1 MPEAWNRPF
10 QEQSEFFRRKLA
22 LPSKNWDDLLR
33 DQHDAGF
40 IVAGAMKADLLADLK
55 AAVQKAIDEGG
66 GIAAFRKD
74 FDQIVKNRGWEG
86 WTGSESKAGIS
97 WRTRVIYKTNLRTS
111 FSAGRYAQM
120 TDPDVLKARPYWRYV
135 HRSTENPRLVHKA
148 WNGIVLPAQD
158 PWFDARWPPNGFGCD
173 CKVESIDERELGRI
187 GGLTSRTRLDNGER
201 LHLVRSTGELVK
213 LPNGVDYG
221 WDYTP
226 GKSAAQNAMAARLNR
241 LDAVDESLA
250 RLNVAQLVASP
261 IFKRFFAGQIGGE
274 FPIATLAAADKALLG
289 ASSGVVLLSQES
301 LAAHTA
307 KHPEIT
313 LADYRKIQEIL
324 DTGDVYQ
331 QGESRL
337 IYITLGGV
345 AYRAA
350 LKRTAD
356 GRKNYFLTLFK
367 NEKGKPPLGAVRVV
381 R

>member
-10 QEQSEFFRRKLA
+10 QAQSEFFRRKLA

-55 AAVQKAIDEGG
+55 AAVQRAIDEGKSIG
-66 GIAAFRKD
+66 AFRKD
-74 FDQIVKNRGWEG
+74 FAQIVKARGWEG
-86 WTGSESKAGIS
+86 WTGSDSKAGIS
-97 WRTRVIYKTNLRTS
+97 WRTRVIYTTNLRTS

-135 HRSTENPRLVHKA
+135 HRSTENARLQHKG
-148 WNGIVLPAQD
+148 WNGVVRPAQD
-158 PWFDARWPPNGFGCD
+158 PWFDARWPPNGFGCK
-173 CKVESIDERELGRI
+173 CKVESIDERELKRI
-187 GGLTSRTRLDNGER
+187 GGVTHPGALDTGER
-201 LHLVRSTGELVK
+201 LHLVKSTGELVK
-213 LPNGVDYG
+213 LPRGVDYG

-226 GKSAAQNAMAARLNR
+226 GKSAAQNAISARLSR
-241 LDAVDESLA
+241 LDAVDETLA

-261 IFKRFFAGQIGGE
+261 VFKRFFAGQIGGE
-274 FPIATLAAADKALLG
+274 FPIATLAAADKLLLG
-289 ASSGVVLLSQES
+289 ASSSVVLLSQES
-301 LAAHTA
+301 LAAHVD

-313 LADYRKIQEIL
+313 LADYRKIQQVL
-324 DTGDVYQ
+324 DEGEVYQ

-337 IYITLGGV
+337 VYIKLGGV
-345 AYRAA
+345 TYRAA

-367 NEKGKPPLGAVRVV
+367 NEKGKPPLGAVKV

>member
-10 QEQSEFFRRKLA
+10 KEQAEFFRRKLA
-22 LPSKNWDDLLR
+22 LPSQNWDDLLR

-55 AAVQKAIDEGG
+55 AAVQKAIDEGKSIG
-66 GIAAFRKD
+66 AFRKD
-74 FDQIVKNRGWEG
+74 FNQIVKARGWEG
-86 WTGSESKAGIS
+86 WTGSDSKAGIS
-97 WRTRVIYKTNLRTS
+97 WRTRVIYTTNLRTS

-135 HRSTENPRLVHKA
+135 HRSTENARLQHKG
-148 WNGIVLPAQD
+148 WNGVVRPAQD
-158 PWFDARWPPNGFGCD
+158 PWFDARWPPNGFGCK
-173 CKVESIDERELGRI
+173 CKVESIDERELKRI
-187 GGLTSRTRLDNGER
+187 GGVTNPGALDNGER
-201 LHLVRSTGELVK
+201 LHLVKSTGELVR
-213 LPNGVDYG
+213 LPSGVDYG

-226 GKSAAQNAMAARLNR
+226 GKSAAQSAMAARLSR
-241 LDAVDESLA
+241 LDAVDEALA

-261 IFKRFFAGQIGGE
+261 IFKRFFEGQIGGE
-274 FPIATLAAADKALLG
+274 FPVATLAAADKALLG
-289 ASSGVVLLSQES
+289 ASSSVVLLSQES

-345 AYRAA
+345 KYRAA

-356 GRKNYFLTLFK
+356 GRKNYFLTLFR
-367 NEKGKPPLGAVRVV
+367 NDTGAKPKADARI